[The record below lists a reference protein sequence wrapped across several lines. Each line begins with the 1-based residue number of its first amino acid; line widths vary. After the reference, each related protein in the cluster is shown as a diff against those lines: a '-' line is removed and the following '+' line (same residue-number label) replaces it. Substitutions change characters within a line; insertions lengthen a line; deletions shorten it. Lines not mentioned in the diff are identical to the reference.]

1 MMIDIRVTE
10 IVTSSLQASGTLKLV
25 LCVQKKERRKR
36 KDTEEESKNKTP
48 IIQDPNNDFTVL
60 LPTFFMSKSSAC
72 ILNRTTLV
80 IFSYKV
86 QIRRDIKLL

>member
-10 IVTSSLQASGTLKLV
+10 IVTSSLQASETLKLV
-25 LCVQKKERRKR
+25 LCVKKKERRK
-36 KDTEEESKNKTP
+36 KDTEEASKNKTP

-72 ILNRTTLV
+72 ILDERPL
-80 IFSYKV
+80 
-86 QIRRDIKLL
+86 